1 MHHTW
6 MYTGMAGTDLRKIQ
20 KHLQETKISVFV
32 HLEGSVTLLHSPLCP
47 IRSDRAKRGIKQ
59 AKKME

>member
-1 MHHTW
+1 
-6 MYTGMAGTDLRKIQ
+6 MAGTDLHKIQ

-32 HLEGSVTLLHSPLCP
+32 HLAGSVTLLHSPLCP

-59 AKKME
+59 AEKME

>member
-6 MYTGMAGTDLRKIQ
+6 MYTGMAGTDLHKIQ
-20 KHLQETKISVFV
+20 KHLQETKISV
-32 HLEGSVTLLHSPLCP
+32 HLAGSVALLHSPLCP
-47 IRSDRAKRGIKQ
+47 IRSYRAKRGIKQ